1 MKDGKKV
8 LNLIEAAQFLST
20 SPKTLQKAVADGAI
34 PCRRLGKRYF
44 FALEALRNWLM
55 GR

>member
-1 MKDGKKV
+1 MKQDKEV
-8 LNLIEAAQFLST
+8 LNLIEAAEFLST
-20 SPKTLQKAVADGAI
+20 SPRTLQKAVAEGSI